1 MAAVLDLAISAK
13 PRTKGCIHDKT
24 RLCRVESLDIC
35 ILRKVV
41 FLHWKG
47 MGSQQEMHLDPQY
60 PCSVVKQV
68 PSSDS
73 SQGFLL

>member
-1 MAAVLDLAISAK
+1 
-13 PRTKGCIHDKT
+13 
-24 RLCRVESLDIC
+24 
-35 ILRKVV
+35 
-41 FLHWKG
+41 

-73 SQGFLL
+73 SQGFLLQPPHCLQAKKCISPHIVTDSTIHG